1 MPYRRIGLP
10 VTINRNARQ
19 GRPDRNSGLVCGETL
34 VDIRQT
40 HYGTRETIGTSA
52 HA

>member
-1 MPYRRIGLP
+1 MPYGRIGLP
-10 VTINRNARQ
+10 MAINRNARQ
-19 GRPDRNSGLVCGETL
+19 GRPDRNYGFVCGETL

-40 HYGTRETIGTSA
+40 QYGTRETIGTSA

>member
-1 MPYRRIGLP
+1 MPYGRIGLSI
-10 VTINRNARQ
+10 TINRNARQ
-19 GRPDRNSGLVCGETL
+19 GRPDQNHGLVRGETL

-40 HYGTRETIGTSA
+40 HYGMRETIGTSA